1 MLTVENLTVKYG
13 QIEAVKGISFEVREG
28 EIVSLLGPNGAGKTS
43 TLAALMKLVAPRSGV
58 VTLAGE
64 NISARGTAQ
73 IVRRGM
79 TLSPEGRRVF
89 PRLSVEKN
97 LLLGGM
103 ALKDWRN
110 PEVLERMYGRFP
122 ILAERRAQLAGTL
135 SGGEQQ
141 MLAIARALMASPK
154 VLLLDEP
161 SLGIAPKIVAENFEL
176 ICQLRDEGLTI
187 LLVEQN
193 VFQSLSISDRAYVLE
208 NGRIAASGSSEEMLE
223 SDLVRHSYLGIADPT
238 RAA

>member
-1 MLTVENLTVKYG
+1 MLRVENLVIRYG
-13 QIEAVKGISFEVREG
+13 PIEAVKGISFEVRQG

-43 TLAALMKLVAPRSGV
+43 TLSALMGLTAARSGTV
-58 VTLAGE
+58 ELNGE
-64 NISARGTAQ
+64 MISGQGTAQ
-73 IVRRGM
+73 IVQRGM

-97 LLLGGM
+97 LLLGGITQ
-103 ALKDWRN
+103 KDWRN
-110 PEVLERMYGRFP
+110 PVVLGRMYERFP
-122 ILAERRAQLAGTL
+122 ILAERRNQLAGTL

-154 VLLLDEP
+154 MLLLDEP

-176 ICQLRDEGLTI
+176 IEQLRDEGLTI

-208 NGRIAASGSSEEMLE
+208 NGRIAASGNSFDMLNSELI
-223 SDLVRHSYLGIADPT
+223 RHSYLGVSDPL
-238 RAA
+238 AAA

>member
-1 MLTVENLTVKYG
+1 MLRVENLVVRYG
-13 QIEAVKGISFEVREG
+13 PIEAVKDISFEVPDG

-43 TLAALMKLVAPRSGV
+43 TLAALTNLIVPQSGTI
-58 VTLAGE
+58 TLAGE
-64 NISARGTAQ
+64 AISGLGTAQ
-73 IVRRGM
+73 IVQRGM

-89 PRLSVEKN
+89 ARLTVEKN

-103 ALKDWRN
+103 VLSDWRN
-110 PEVLERMYGRFP
+110 PAVLERMYTRFP
-122 ILAERRAQLAGTL
+122 ILAERRHQLAGTL

-141 MLAIARALMASPK
+141 MLAIARALMSSPK

-161 SLGIAPKIVAENFEL
+161 SLGIAPKIVAENFDL

-208 NGRIAASGSSEEMLE
+208 NGRIVASGDSDDMLK
-223 SDLVRHSYLGIADPT
+223 SDLVRHSYLGVADPT
-238 RAA
+238 EAA

>member
-1 MLTVENLTVKYG
+1 MLRVDNLVVRYG
-13 QIEAVKGISFEVREG
+13 AIEAVKGISFEVERG

-43 TLAALMKLVAPRSGV
+43 TLAALMGLVPAQSGT
-58 VTLAGE
+58 VTLDGKP
-64 NISARGTAQ
+64 IYGIGTAQ
-73 IVRRGM
+73 IVMRGM

-89 PRLSVEKN
+89 PRLTVEKN

-103 ALKDWRN
+103 TQKDWRN
-110 PEVLERMYGRFP
+110 PAVVERMYARFP
-122 ILAERRAQLAGTL
+122 ILAERRNQLAGTL

-141 MLAIARALMASPK
+141 MLAIARALMSSPQ

-161 SLGIAPKIVAENFEL
+161 SLGIAPKIVTENFEL

-208 NGRIAASGSSEEMLE
+208 NGRIASSGTSDEMLD
-223 SDLVRHSYLGIADPT
+223 SDLIRHSYLGVKDPT
-238 RAA
+238 AAA

>member
-1 MLTVENLTVKYG
+1 MLSVENLTVKYG
-13 QIEAVKGISFEVREG
+13 HIEAVKGISFDVREG

-43 TLAALMKLVAPRSGV
+43 TLAALMNLVTPQSGKIV
-58 VTLAGE
+58 LAGE
-64 NISARGTAQ
+64 NISSRGTAQ
-73 IVRRGM
+73 IVQRGM

-103 ALKDWRN
+103 VLKDWRN
-110 PEVLERMYGRFP
+110 PAVLDRMYSRFP
-122 ILAERRAQLAGTL
+122 ILAERRTQLAGTL

-154 VLLLDEP
+154 MLLLDEP

-208 NGRIAASGSSEEMLE
+208 NGRIAASGNSEEMLE
-223 SDLVRHSYLGIADPT
+223 SDLIRHSYLGVADPT
-238 RAA
+238 QAA

>member
-1 MLTVENLTVKYG
+1 MLSVENLVVRYG
-13 QIEAVKGISFEVREG
+13 PIEAVKGISFEVREG

-43 TLAALMKLVAPRSGV
+43 TLAALMGLTTPQSGEV
-58 VTLAGE
+58 RLSGE
-64 NISARGTAQ
+64 TIYGQGTAR
-73 IVRRGM
+73 IVQRGM

-103 ALKDWRN
+103 IRKDWRN
-110 PEVLERMYGRFP
+110 PAVLERMYKRFP
-122 ILAERRAQLAGTL
+122 ILAERRNQLAGTL

-154 VLLLDEP
+154 MLLLDEP

-176 ICQLRDEGLTI
+176 IEQLRDEGMTI

-208 NGRIAASGSSEEMLE
+208 NGRIAASGNSMDMLNSE
-223 SDLVRHSYLGIADPT
+223 LVRHSYLGVSDPME
-238 RAA
+238 AA

>member
-13 QIEAVKGISFEVREG
+13 HIEAVKGISFEVREG

-43 TLAALMKLVAPRSGV
+43 TLAALMKLVAPQSGAI
-58 VTLAGE
+58 TLAGE
-64 NISARGTAQ
+64 DISGRGTAQ
-73 IVRRGM
+73 IVQRGM

-103 ALKDWRN
+103 VLKDWRN
-110 PEVLERMYGRFP
+110 PTVLERMYSRFP
-122 ILAERRAQLAGTL
+122 ILAERRNQLAGTL

-176 ICQLRDEGLTI
+176 ICQLRDDGLTI

-208 NGRIAASGSSEEMLE
+208 NGKIVASGHSEEMLE

>member
-1 MLTVENLTVKYG
+1 MLRVENLIVRYG
-13 QIEAVKGISFEVREG
+13 PIEAVKGISFEVAEG

-43 TLAALMKLVAPRSGV
+43 TLAALMNLVVPQAG
-58 VTLAGE
+58 TIALAGE
-64 NISARGTAQ
+64 TISGQGTAQ
-73 IVRRGM
+73 IVQRGM

-103 ALKDWRN
+103 VLKDWKN
-110 PEVLERMYGRFP
+110 PEVLERMYARFP
-122 ILAERRAQLAGTL
+122 ILKERRNQLAGTL

-161 SLGIAPKIVAENFEL
+161 SLGIAPKIVTENFEL
-176 ICQLRDEGLTI
+176 ICQLREEGLTI

-208 NGRIAASGSSEEMLE
+208 NGRIVASGNSEEMLE
-223 SDLVRHSYLGIADPT
+223 SDLVRHSYLGVSDPT
-238 RAA
+238 EAA

>member
-1 MLTVENLTVKYG
+1 MLRVENLVVRYG
-13 QIEAVKGISFEVREG
+13 PIEAVKGISFEVGQG

-43 TLAALMKLVAPRSGV
+43 TLAALMKLIVPQAGTI
-58 VTLAGE
+58 TLAGE
-64 NISARGTAQ
+64 DISAVGAAQ

-103 ALKDWRN
+103 VLKDWRN
-110 PEVLERMYGRFP
+110 PEVLNRMYARFP
-122 ILAERRAQLAGTL
+122 ILHERRNQLAGTL

-141 MLAIARALMASPK
+141 MLAIARALMSSPK

-161 SLGIAPKIVAENFEL
+161 SLGIAPKIVAENFDL
-176 ICQLRDEGLTI
+176 ICELRDEGFTI

-208 NGRIAASGSSEEMLE
+208 NGRIVASGDSDEILK
-223 SDLVRHSYLGIADPT
+223 SDLVRHSYLGVADPIE
-238 RAA
+238 AA